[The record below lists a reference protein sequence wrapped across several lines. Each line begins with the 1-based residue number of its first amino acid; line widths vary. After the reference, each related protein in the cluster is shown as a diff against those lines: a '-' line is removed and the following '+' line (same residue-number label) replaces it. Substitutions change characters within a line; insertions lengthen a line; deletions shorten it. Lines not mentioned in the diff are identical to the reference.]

1 MALRKP
7 EPAQYAIRPA
17 ETGDLDEIARIER
30 ASFRIPWKR
39 EFFESELR
47 EPYRFTRVLGGDP
60 GLVPRIAG
68 YLFAVSLYEEFHINK
83 IATDPRV
90 RHRGLG
96 RRLLEDAIVRARN
109 IGAESVTLEVRLSNL
124 PARRLYEKYGFRPV
138 GLRPRYYSDDNED
151 ALIMTTEPLS
161 APQMQQRIDRLRGA
175 LDTAD
180 QVREPHASRPTGE
193 SPERT

>member
-124 PARRLYEKYGFRPV
+124 PAREFYRSYGFNESFR
-138 GLRPRYYSDDNED
+138 RKSYYQDGED
-151 ALIMTTEPLS
+151 AFALVLTL
-161 APQMQQRIDRLRGA
+161 APARR
-175 LDTAD
+175 
-180 QVREPHASRPTGE
+180 
-193 SPERT
+193 